1 MATVGIG
8 IDIVDVPRFEKVLAR
23 RPKIVDR
30 LFTEGEKLDTKL
42 LPQRLAAR
50 FAAKEAVMKA
60 CGVGVGSTGWKTIEV
75 KKMRSGAPMVVL
87 HGTAQDLADR
97 VGIKNMHIT
106 LTHTDMTA
114 AAFVVGTDDAG

>member
-1 MATVGIG
+1 MATVGIW

-42 LPQRLAAR
+42 RPQRLAAR

-106 LTHTDMTA
+106 LTHTDMSA

>member
-42 LPQRLAAR
+42 RPQRLAAR

-75 KKMRSGAPMVVL
+75 KKMRSGAPMVAL

-106 LTHTDMTA
+106 LTHTDMSA

>member
-42 LPQRLAAR
+42 RPQLLAAR

>member
-1 MATVGIG
+1 
-8 IDIVDVPRFEKVLAR
+8 
-23 RPKIVDR
+23 
-30 LFTEGEKLDTKL
+30 
-42 LPQRLAAR
+42 
-50 FAAKEAVMKA
+50 MKA

-106 LTHTDMTA
+106 LTHTDMSA

>member
-42 LPQRLAAR
+42 KPQRLAAR

-87 HGTAQDLADR
+87 HGSAQDLADR
-97 VGIKNMHIT
+97 VGIKHMHIT

-114 AAFVVGTDDAG
+114 AAFVVGTDHAG

>member
-42 LPQRLAAR
+42 RPQRLAAR

-97 VGIKNMHIT
+97 VGIKHMHIT

>member
-8 IDIVDVPRFEKVLAR
+8 IDIVDGPRFEKVLAR

-42 LPQRLAAR
+42 KPQRLAAR

-75 KKMRSGAPMVVL
+75 KKMRSGAPKVVL

-97 VGIKNMHIT
+97 VGIKHMHIT

-114 AAFVVGTDDAG
+114 AAFVIGTDHAG

>member
-42 LPQRLAAR
+42 RPQRLAAR

-75 KKMRSGAPMVVL
+75 KKIRSGAPMVVL

-106 LTHTDMTA
+106 LTHTDMSA

>member
-42 LPQRLAAR
+42 RPQRLAAR

-87 HGTAQDLADR
+87 HGSAQDLADR
-97 VGIKNMHIT
+97 VGIKHMHIT
-106 LTHTDMTA
+106 LTHTDMSA

>member
-8 IDIVDVPRFEKVLAR
+8 IDIVDVARFEKVLAR

-42 LPQRLAAR
+42 RPQRLAAR

-106 LTHTDMTA
+106 LTHTDMSA

>member
-42 LPQRLAAR
+42 RPQRLAAR

-60 CGVGVGSTGWKTIEV
+60 CGVGVGSTGLKTIEV

-106 LTHTDMTA
+106 LTHTDMSA